1 MTYYSLVINKQNNN
15 TKGVEPMSV
24 DEKKILETFAKVI
37 PKLTERQKE
46 RLLWIGEGIALKTE
60 QQENGKQTA

>member
-1 MTYYSLVINKQNNN
+1 
-15 TKGVEPMSV
+15 MSV

>member
-1 MTYYSLVINKQNNN
+1 MQNK
-15 TKGVEPMSV
+15 KGVEPMSV

-37 PKLTERQKE
+37 PKLTEREKE
-46 RLLWIGEGIALKTE
+46 RLLWLGEGIALKTE